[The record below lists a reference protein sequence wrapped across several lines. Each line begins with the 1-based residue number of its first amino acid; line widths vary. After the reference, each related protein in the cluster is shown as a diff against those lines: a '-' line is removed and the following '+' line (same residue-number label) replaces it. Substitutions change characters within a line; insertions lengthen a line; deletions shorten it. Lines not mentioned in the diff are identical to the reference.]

1 MGWVGVEMEW
11 TIDQDVKRQKLRA
24 MSWLLDLLIFG
35 VLSRHQSNLFI
46 FESYNGLELLT
57 GVTEDQLRHVQKM
70 NIIQLKLS
78 EIGHAHGE
86 NFWKFHPD

>member
-35 VLSRHQSNLFI
+35 VLSRH
-46 FESYNGLELLT
+46 
-57 GVTEDQLRHVQKM
+57 
-70 NIIQLKLS
+70 
-78 EIGHAHGE
+78 
-86 NFWKFHPD
+86 